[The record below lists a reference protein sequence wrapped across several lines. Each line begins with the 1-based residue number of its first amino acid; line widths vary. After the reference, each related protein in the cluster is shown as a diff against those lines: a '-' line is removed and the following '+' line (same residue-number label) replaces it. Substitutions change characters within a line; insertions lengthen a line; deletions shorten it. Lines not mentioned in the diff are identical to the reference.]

1 VADNELDSLE
11 LKIQANA
18 TQANNALDKLV
29 KNLENLSSSLGVIN
43 NANLA
48 GFASGVKNI
57 TNAMQGIKSVS
68 TADFTRLS
76 KGIQKISSV
85 DTAAINKASTAMA
98 YLGKSFNSM
107 QATNEATKQITEL
120 VTGIKQLGYASA
132 AKAIDNI
139 PKLSSAMKQLMQEL
153 SKAPQVSQNLI
164 DMTNALANLSRT
176 GASSGRAA
184 TSLSKNFLN
193 VSSSANSATKSS
205 WSLASAF
212 GKLYASYWLVF
223 RAINKLGDSINIASS
238 LTEVE
243 NVVRTTFGNYENL
256 VDDMAKTS
264 IQDFGMSELSVK
276 QYSSRFQAMG
286 VAMGF
291 SQKKMADMSI
301 ELTKLTADMASFYDV
316 EQSDVARNLQAI
328 FTGETE
334 PLRKYGLDLTQATL
348 KEWALKNG
356 LDANISSMTQA
367 EKTML
372 RYKYVMANTVA
383 AQGDFAKTADTWH
396 NQTVI
401 LKQSFQELAGII
413 GTSLINAF
421 KPFLSGLNFAMT
433 QVINFA
439 ETVTNALG
447 AIFGWKFEVTNKGI
461 ADDWS
466 DAADSAD
473 DIADST
479 GNAAKNVEKLNKGVR
494 QFDELKL
501 ITTPDSSSGNG
512 KKGSGTGAAS
522 ADGASGGLVKVDT
535 IWKDYKSQIKN
546 LRELGEY
553 IGNTLTDTLNSI
565 DWDSVYAGA
574 RNFGKGLAD
583 FLNGLISPELFGAV
597 GRTIAGALNT
607 AVYTA
612 LSFGETFDWENLGFS
627 IATGINQFFETFDF
641 ASTAKA
647 INKWVQGIYDT
658 IKTAIKNI
666 KWSKVLE
673 GIATLIGDVELKTVA
688 IIIGA
693 VLLKKYFKLEIA
705 KNILKGIATS
715 ISQSIAKSL
724 AAKMGVEIAQN
735 AGISK
740 ALTAGIKKSIGN
752 IDYGGLSKTLSS
764 LMSTKLKA
772 TIGIAGIATE
782 FLTVATV
789 FEKIGEGANF
799 TVGML
804 AKVAAGAG
812 VAAAALKL
820 IGLSTPWTAAIVGIT
835 GVVAAIAGIGIGYAK
850 AQSEVVSANTI
861 ISDSVLATAESLNS
875 TIQSSKDQLN
885 SVGDTYAGV
894 KSVADKYFELADN
907 FDNLTDSQKEML
919 IAYANYIVEQC
930 PELADSIDTVTGEFK
945 GQKEEAYN
953 TISALEAY
961 AKAAAMQDVLKDLY
975 KQEID
980 IGNQLKENNEKY
992 NKAESIIYEYVK
1004 ELTGMSK
1011 QAFDSAYE
1019 ISGLGDAFDVL
1030 SGLLDD
1036 PMRKTS
1042 DFTKTSYDLR
1052 KELGLNSQE
1061 TWQLANDNR
1070 ELKESYE
1077 KCENAIANAAT
1088 EAANCKNEYN
1098 NLTQQQN
1105 DTADSS
1111 DNLRDTMQQNNEQIR
1126 ESVQQ
1131 SMYDIEKNVAEKSGE
1146 STEDISNFY
1155 NKASETFSRLGVVG
1169 TDGGTKLYNGFTT
1182 TTSGL
1187 PGYNSAIFDNIQQT
1201 AISKALD
1208 TGSKAGENLVDTYKK
1223 NIDGVPNTTAVAFLS
1238 IIDAVN
1244 AGEIGS
1250 DVGADLMNNL
1260 ADTISSKA
1268 WKVHDALTNAIQT
1281 NYKLELET
1289 DGNYSTGDPFSTG
1302 FSRLN
1307 VKEIPK
1313 RAKGGYLPQKYS
1325 ICIAGENG
1333 IPEIAGT
1340 VGGKSAVAGGAEITG
1355 IKDSIY
1361 DTSQREIA
1369 LLRQQNQLLQG
1380 ILNKD
1385 LSISQNDIGSSARKY
1400 AREYFKRTG
1409 KPAFDY

>member
-1 VADNELDSLE
+1 MADNELDSLK
-11 LKIQANA
+11 LTIKANA
-18 TQANNALDKLV
+18 TDANNALDKLV
-29 KNLENLSSSLGVIN
+29 ENLKNLSSSLGVIN
-43 NANLA
+43 NVN
-48 GFASGVKNI
+48 FSNFSNGVKNI
-57 TNAMQGIKSVS
+57 TDAMQGMKNVS
-68 TADFTRLS
+68 KADFTRLS
-76 KGIQKISSV
+76 EGMKKISSI

-98 YLGKSFNSM
+98 YLSKSFNSM
-107 QATNEATKQITEL
+107 QATIEATKQITEL

-153 SKAPQVSQNLI
+153 SKVPQVSQNLI

-223 RAINKLGDSINIASS
+223 RAINKLGDSIDIASS
-238 LTEVE
+238 LIEVE

-256 VDDMAKTS
+256 VNDMAKTS

-301 ELTKLTADMASFYDV
+301 ELTKLTADMASFYDM

-473 DIADST
+473 DIAEST

-501 ITTPDSSSGNG
+501 ITTPDSSGGNG

-583 FLNGLISPELFGAV
+583 FLNGLISPKLFGAV

-612 LSFGETFDWENLGFS
+612 LSFGETLDWENLGFS

-835 GVVAAIAGIGIGYAK
+835 GVVAAIAGIGIGAAK
-850 AQSEVVSANTI
+850 AEKEIKDSSIN
-861 ISDSVLATAESLNS
+861 ISDTVKQTAENLNS

-945 GQKEEAYN
+945 GQKDEVYN

-975 KQEID
+975 KQQFD
-980 IGNQLKENNEKY
+980 IGNQLKENNEKI
-992 NKAESIIYEYVK
+992 NKADEIIYDYVK
-1004 ELTGMSK
+1004 NLTGMSR
-1011 QAFDSAYE
+1011 QAFNSTYE

-1030 SGLLDD
+1030 TEILDKTKE
-1036 PMRKTS
+1036 RTNGFKKTS
-1042 DFTKTSYDLR
+1042 EDLR
-1052 KELGLNSQE
+1052 NELGLNRKE
-1061 TWQLANDNR
+1061 VH
-1070 ELKESYE
+1070 ELTNNSVILENSYA
-1077 KCENAIANAAT
+1077 KATNAIDDAAT
-1088 EAANCKNEYN
+1088 EAAVCRNEYN
-1098 NLTQQQN
+1098 KLTQQQN

-1208 TGSKAGENLVDTYKK
+1208 TGLKAGENLVDSYKE

-1268 WKVHDALTNAIQT
+1268 WKVHDALTNAIQ
-1281 NYKLELET
+1281 NSYKMELES
-1289 DGNYSTGDPFSTG
+1289 DDNYSAGDPLKSG
-1302 FSRLN
+1302 F
-1307 VKEIPK
+1307 
-1313 RAKGGYLPQKYS
+1313 AKIRIKGYADGGYLPQKYS
-1325 ICIAGENG
+1325 IVMAGENG

>member
-1 VADNELDSLE
+1 MADNELDSLK
-11 LKIQANA
+11 LTIKANA
-18 TQANNALDKLV
+18 TDANNALDKLV
-29 KNLENLSSSLGVIN
+29 ENLKNLSSSLGVIN
-43 NANLA
+43 NVN
-48 GFASGVKNI
+48 FSNFSNGVKNI
-57 TNAMQGIKSVS
+57 TDAMQGMKNVS
-68 TADFTRLS
+68 KADFTRLS
-76 KGIQKISSV
+76 EGMKKISSI
-85 DTAAINKASTAMA
+85 DTAAINKASTAMT

-223 RAINKLGDSINIASS
+223 RGISKLGDSIDIASS
-238 LTEVE
+238 LIEVE

-256 VDDMAKTS
+256 VNDMAKTS
-264 IQDFGMSELSVK
+264 IRDFGMSELSVK

-301 ELTKLTADMASFYDV
+301 ELTKLTADMASFYDM

-501 ITTPDSSSGNG
+501 ITTPDSSGGNG

-583 FLNGLISPELFGAV
+583 FLNGLISPKLFGAV

-612 LSFGETFDWENLGFS
+612 LSFGETLDWENLGFS

-835 GVVAAIAGIGIGYAK
+835 GVVAAIAGIGIGAAK
-850 AQSEVVSANTI
+850 AEKEIKDSSIN
-861 ISDSVLATAESLNS
+861 ISDTVKQTAENLNS

-945 GQKEEAYN
+945 GQKDEVYN

-975 KQEID
+975 KQQFD
-980 IGNQLKENNEKY
+980 IGNQLKENNEKI
-992 NKAESIIYEYVK
+992 NEADKIIYDYVK
-1004 ELTGMSK
+1004 NLTGMSK
-1011 QAFDSAYE
+1011 QAFDSTYE

-1030 SGLLDD
+1030 TEILDKTKE
-1036 PMRKTS
+1036 RTNGFKKTS
-1042 DFTKTSYDLR
+1042 EDLR
-1052 KELGLNSQE
+1052 NELGLNRKE
-1061 TWQLANDNR
+1061 VY
-1070 ELKESYE
+1070 ELTNNSVILENSYA
-1077 KCENAIANAAT
+1077 KATNAIDDAAT
-1088 EAANCKNEYN
+1088 EAAVCRNEYN
-1098 NLTQQQN
+1098 KLTQQQN

-1155 NKASETFSRLGVVG
+1155 NKTSETFSRLGVVG

-1208 TGSKAGENLVDTYKK
+1208 TGSKAGENLVDSYKK

-1268 WKVHDALTNAIQT
+1268 WEVHDALTNAIQ
-1281 NYKLELET
+1281 NSYKMELES
-1289 DGNYSTGDPFSTG
+1289 DDNYSAGDPLKSG
-1302 FSRLN
+1302 F
-1307 VKEIPK
+1307 
-1313 RAKGGYLPQKYS
+1313 AKIRIKGYADGGYLPQKYS
-1325 ICIAGENG
+1325 IVMAGENG

-1361 DTSQREIA
+1361 DTSQQEIA

>member
-1 VADNELDSLE
+1 MADNELDSLE
-11 LKIQANA
+11 LKIKANA
-18 TQANNALDKLV
+18 TDANNALDKLV
-29 KNLENLSSSLGVIN
+29 ENLKNLSSSLGVIN
-43 NANLA
+43 NVNFLN
-48 GFASGVKNI
+48 FSNGVKNI
-57 TNAMQGIKSVS
+57 TNAMQGMKSVS

-76 KGIQKISSV
+76 KGIQKISTI

-98 YLGKSFNSM
+98 YLSKSFNSM
-107 QATNEATKQITEL
+107 QATSEATKQITEL

-223 RAINKLGDSINIASS
+223 RGISKLGDSIDIASS
-238 LTEVE
+238 LIEVE

-256 VDDMAKTS
+256 VNDMAKTS

-356 LDANISSMTQA
+356 LDANVSSMTQA

-372 RYKYVMANTVA
+372 RYRYVMANTVA

-724 AAKMGVEIAQN
+724 ATKMGVEIAQN

-835 GVVAAIAGIGIGYAK
+835 GVVAAIAGIGIGAAK
-850 AQSEVVSANTI
+850 AEKEIKDSSIN
-861 ISDSVLATAESLNS
+861 ISDTVKQTAENLNS

-945 GQKEEAYN
+945 GQKDEVYN

-975 KQEID
+975 KQQFD
-980 IGNQLKENNEKY
+980 IGNQLKENNEKI
-992 NKAESIIYEYVK
+992 NKADEIIYDYVK
-1004 ELTGMSK
+1004 NLTGMSR
-1011 QAFDSAYE
+1011 QAFNSTYE

-1030 SGLLDD
+1030 TEILDKTKE
-1036 PMRKTS
+1036 RTNGFKKTS
-1042 DFTKTSYDLR
+1042 EDLR
-1052 KELGLNSQE
+1052 NELGLNRKE
-1061 TWQLANDNR
+1061 VH
-1070 ELKESYE
+1070 ELTNNSVILENSYA
-1077 KCENAIANAAT
+1077 KATNAIDDAAT
-1088 EAANCKNEYN
+1088 EAAVCRNEYN
-1098 NLTQQQN
+1098 KLTQQQN

-1155 NKASETFSRLGVVG
+1155 NKASETFGRLGAVG
-1169 TDGGTKLYNGFTT
+1169 TDGGTKLYNGFTA

-1208 TGSKAGENLVDTYKK
+1208 TGSKAGENLVDSYKK

-1268 WKVHDALTNAIQT
+1268 WEVHDALTNAIQ
-1281 NYKLELET
+1281 NSYKMELES
-1289 DGNYSTGDPFSTG
+1289 DDNYSAGDPLKSG
-1302 FSRLN
+1302 F
-1307 VKEIPK
+1307 
-1313 RAKGGYLPQKYS
+1313 AKIRIKGYADGGYLPQKYS
-1325 ICIAGENG
+1325 IVMAGENG

-1380 ILNKD
+1380 ILNKE

>member
-1 VADNELDSLE
+1 MADNELDSLK
-11 LKIQANA
+11 LTIKANA
-18 TQANNALDKLV
+18 TDANNALDKLV
-29 KNLENLSSSLGVIN
+29 ENLKNLSSSLGVIN
-43 NANLA
+43 NVNFSNFLN
-48 GFASGVKNI
+48 GVKNI
-57 TNAMQGIKSVS
+57 TDAMQGMKNVS
-68 TADFTRLS
+68 KADFTRLS
-76 KGIQKISSV
+76 EGMKKISSI
-85 DTAAINKASTAMA
+85 DTAAINKASTAMT

-223 RAINKLGDSINIASS
+223 RGISKLGDSIDIASS
-238 LTEVE
+238 LIEVE

-256 VDDMAKTS
+256 VNDMAKTS

-301 ELTKLTADMASFYDV
+301 ELTKLTADMASFYDM

-835 GVVAAIAGIGIGYAK
+835 GVVAAIAGIGIGAAK
-850 AQSEVVSANTI
+850 AEKEIKDSSIN
-861 ISDSVLATAESLNS
+861 ISDTVKQTAENLNS

-945 GQKEEAYN
+945 GQKDEVYN

-975 KQEID
+975 KQQFD
-980 IGNQLKENNEKY
+980 IGNQLKENNEKI
-992 NKAESIIYEYVK
+992 NKADEIIYDYVK
-1004 ELTGMSK
+1004 NLTGMSR
-1011 QAFDSAYE
+1011 QAFNSTYE

-1030 SGLLDD
+1030 TEILDKTKE
-1036 PMRKTS
+1036 RTNGFKKTS
-1042 DFTKTSYDLR
+1042 EDLR
-1052 KELGLNSQE
+1052 NELGLNRKE
-1061 TWQLANDNR
+1061 VH
-1070 ELKESYE
+1070 ELTNNSVILENSYA
-1077 KCENAIANAAT
+1077 KATNAIDDAAT
-1088 EAANCKNEYN
+1088 EAAVCRNEYN
-1098 NLTQQQN
+1098 KLTQQQN

-1155 NKASETFSRLGVVG
+1155 NKASETFGRLGVVG

-1208 TGSKAGENLVDTYKK
+1208 TGSKAGENLVDSYKK

-1268 WKVHDALTNAIQT
+1268 WEVHDALTNAIQ
-1281 NYKLELET
+1281 NSYKMELES
-1289 DGNYSTGDPFSTG
+1289 DDNYSAGDPMKSG
-1302 FSRLN
+1302 F
-1307 VKEIPK
+1307 
-1313 RAKGGYLPQKYS
+1313 AKIRIKGYADGGYLPQKYS
-1325 ICIAGENG
+1325 IVMAGENG

>member
-1 VADNELDSLE
+1 MADNELDSLK
-11 LKIQANA
+11 LTIKANA
-18 TQANNALDKLV
+18 TDANNALDKLV
-29 KNLENLSSSLGVIN
+29 ENLKNLSSSLGVIN
-43 NANLA
+43 NVN
-48 GFASGVKNI
+48 FSNFSNGVKNI
-57 TNAMQGIKSVS
+57 TDAMQGMKNVS
-68 TADFTRLS
+68 KADFTRLS
-76 KGIQKISSV
+76 EGMKKISSI
-85 DTAAINKASTAMA
+85 DTAAINKASTAMT

-223 RAINKLGDSINIASS
+223 RGISKLGDSIDIASS
-238 LTEVE
+238 LIEVE

-256 VDDMAKTS
+256 VNDMAKTS

-301 ELTKLTADMASFYDV
+301 ELTKLTADMASFYDM

-447 AIFGWKFEVTNKGI
+447 AIFGWKFKVTNKGI

-501 ITTPDSSSGNG
+501 ITTPDSSGGNG

-835 GVVAAIAGIGIGYAK
+835 GVVAAIAGIGIGAAK
-850 AQSEVVSANTI
+850 AEKEIKDSSIN
-861 ISDSVLATAESLNS
+861 ISDTVKQTAENLNS

-945 GQKEEAYN
+945 GQKDEVYN

-975 KQEID
+975 KQQFD
-980 IGNQLKENNEKY
+980 IGNQLKENNEKI
-992 NKAESIIYEYVK
+992 NEADKIIYDYVK
-1004 ELTGMSK
+1004 NLTGMSR
-1011 QAFDSAYE
+1011 QAFNSTYE

-1030 SGLLDD
+1030 TEILDKTKE
-1036 PMRKTS
+1036 RTNGFKKTS
-1042 DFTKTSYDLR
+1042 EDLR
-1052 KELGLNSQE
+1052 NELGLN
-1061 TWQLANDNR
+1061 R
-1070 ELKESYE
+1070 EEVYE
-1077 KCENAIANAAT
+1077 LTNNSVILENNYAKATNAISDAAT
-1088 EAANCKNEYN
+1088 EAAVCRNEYN
-1098 NLTQQQN
+1098 KLTQQQD

-1111 DNLRDTMQQNNEQIR
+1111 NNLRDTMQQNNEQIR

-1208 TGSKAGENLVDTYKK
+1208 TGSKAGENLVDSYKK

-1268 WKVHDALTNAIQT
+1268 WKVHEALTNAIQ
-1281 NYKLELET
+1281 NSYKMELES
-1289 DGNYSTGDPFSTG
+1289 DDNYSAGDPLKSG
-1302 FSRLN
+1302 F
-1307 VKEIPK
+1307 
-1313 RAKGGYLPQKYS
+1313 AKIRIKGYADGGYLPQKYS
-1325 ICIAGENG
+1325 IVMAGENG

-1340 VGGKSAVAGGAEITG
+1340 VGGNSAVAGGAEITG

>member
-1 VADNELDSLE
+1 MADNELDSLK
-11 LKIQANA
+11 LTIKANA
-18 TQANNALDKLV
+18 TDANNALDKLV
-29 KNLENLSSSLGVIN
+29 ENLKNLSSSLGVIN
-43 NANLA
+43 NVN
-48 GFASGVKNI
+48 FSNFSNGVKNI
-57 TNAMQGIKSVS
+57 TDAMQGMKNVS
-68 TADFTRLS
+68 KADFTRLS
-76 KGIQKISSV
+76 EGMKKISSI
-85 DTAAINKASTAMA
+85 DTAAINKASTAMT

-107 QATNEATKQITEL
+107 QATSEATKQITEL

-223 RAINKLGDSINIASS
+223 RGISKLGDSIDIASS
-238 LTEVE
+238 LIEVE

-256 VDDMAKTS
+256 VNDMAKTS

-372 RYKYVMANTVA
+372 RYKYVMANTAA

-466 DAADSAD
+466 DAAGSAD

-647 INKWVQGIYDT
+647 INRWVQGIYDT

-835 GVVAAIAGIGIGYAK
+835 GVVAAIAGIGIGAAK
-850 AQSEVVSANTI
+850 AEKEIKDSSIN
-861 ISDSVLATAESLNS
+861 ISDTVKQTAENLNS

-945 GQKEEAYN
+945 GQKDEVYN

-975 KQEID
+975 KQQFD
-980 IGNQLKENNEKY
+980 IGNQLKENNEKI
-992 NKAESIIYEYVK
+992 NEADKIIYDYVK
-1004 ELTGMSK
+1004 NLTGMSR
-1011 QAFDSAYE
+1011 QAFNSTYE

-1030 SGLLDD
+1030 TEILDKTKE
-1036 PMRKTS
+1036 RTNGFKKTS
-1042 DFTKTSYDLR
+1042 EDLR
-1052 KELGLNSQE
+1052 NELGLNRKE
-1061 TWQLANDNR
+1061 VH
-1070 ELKESYE
+1070 ELTNNSVILENSYA
-1077 KCENAIANAAT
+1077 KATNAIDDAAT
-1088 EAANCKNEYN
+1088 EAAVCRNEYN
-1098 NLTQQQN
+1098 KLTQQQN

-1155 NKASETFSRLGVVG
+1155 NKASETFGRLGVVG

-1208 TGSKAGENLVDTYKK
+1208 TGSKAGENLVDSYKK

-1268 WKVHDALTNAIQT
+1268 WEVHDALTNAIQ
-1281 NYKLELET
+1281 NSYKMELES
-1289 DGNYSTGDPFSTG
+1289 DDNYSAGDPMKSG
-1302 FSRLN
+1302 F
-1307 VKEIPK
+1307 
-1313 RAKGGYLPQKYS
+1313 AKIRIKGYADGGYLPQKYS
-1325 ICIAGENG
+1325 IVMAGENG

>member
-1 VADNELDSLE
+1 MADNELDSLE

-85 DTAAINKASTAMA
+85 DTAAINKASTAMT

-461 ADDWS
+461 
-466 DAADSAD
+466 DSAD

-724 AAKMGVEIAQN
+724 ATKMGVEIAQN

-835 GVVAAIAGIGIGYAK
+835 GVVAAIAGIGIGAAK
-850 AQSEVVSANTI
+850 AEKEIKDSSIN
-861 ISDSVLATAESLNS
+861 ISDTVKQTAENLNS

-945 GQKEEAYN
+945 GQKDEVYN

-975 KQEID
+975 KQQFD
-980 IGNQLKENNEKY
+980 IGNQLKENNEKI
-992 NKAESIIYEYVK
+992 NKADEIIYDYVK
-1004 ELTGMSK
+1004 NLTGMSR
-1011 QAFDSAYE
+1011 QAFNSTYE

-1030 SGLLDD
+1030 TEILDKTKE
-1036 PMRKTS
+1036 RTNGFKKTS
-1042 DFTKTSYDLR
+1042 EDLR
-1052 KELGLNSQE
+1052 NELGLNRKE
-1061 TWQLANDNR
+1061 VH
-1070 ELKESYE
+1070 ELTNNSVILENSYA
-1077 KCENAIANAAT
+1077 KATNAIDDAAT
-1088 EAANCKNEYN
+1088 EAAVCRNEYN
-1098 NLTQQQN
+1098 KLTQQQN

-1208 TGSKAGENLVDTYKK
+1208 TGLKAGENLVDSYKK

-1268 WKVHDALTNAIQT
+1268 WEVHDALTNAIQ
-1281 NYKLELET
+1281 NSYKMELES
-1289 DGNYSTGDPFSTG
+1289 DDNYSAGDPLKSG
-1302 FSRLN
+1302 F
-1307 VKEIPK
+1307 
-1313 RAKGGYLPQKYS
+1313 AKIRIKGYADGGYLPQKYS
-1325 ICIAGENG
+1325 IVMAGENG

-1361 DTSQREIA
+1361 DTSQQEIA

-1400 AREYFKRTG
+1400 AREYFNRTG

>member
-1 VADNELDSLE
+1 MADNELDSLK
-11 LKIQANA
+11 LTIKANA
-18 TQANNALDKLV
+18 TDANNALDKLV
-29 KNLENLSSSLGVIN
+29 ENLKNLSSSLGVIN
-43 NANLA
+43 NVN
-48 GFASGVKNI
+48 FSNFSNGVKNI
-57 TNAMQGIKSVS
+57 TDAMQGMKNVS
-68 TADFTRLS
+68 KADFTRLS
-76 KGIQKISSV
+76 EGMKKISSI

-98 YLGKSFNSM
+98 YLSKSFNSM
-107 QATNEATKQITEL
+107 QATSEATKQITEL

-153 SKAPQVSQNLI
+153 SKVPQVSQNLI

-223 RAINKLGDSINIASS
+223 RAINKLGDSIDIASS
-238 LTEVE
+238 LIEVE

-256 VDDMAKTS
+256 VNDMAKTS

-301 ELTKLTADMASFYDV
+301 ELTKLTADMASFYDM

-473 DIADST
+473 DIAEST

-501 ITTPDSSSGNG
+501 ITTPDSSGGNG

-583 FLNGLISPELFGAV
+583 FLNGLISPKLFGAV

-612 LSFGETFDWENLGFS
+612 LSFGETLDWENLGFS

-835 GVVAAIAGIGIGYAK
+835 GVVAAIAGIGIGAAK
-850 AQSEVVSANTI
+850 AEKEIKDSSIN
-861 ISDSVLATAESLNS
+861 ISDTVKQTAENLNS

-945 GQKEEAYN
+945 GQKDEVCN

-975 KQEID
+975 KQQFD
-980 IGNQLKENNEKY
+980 IGNQLKENNEKI
-992 NKAESIIYEYVK
+992 NKADEIIYDYVK
-1004 ELTGMSK
+1004 NLTGMSR
-1011 QAFDSAYE
+1011 QAFNSTYE

-1030 SGLLDD
+1030 TEILDKTKE
-1036 PMRKTS
+1036 RTNGFKKTS
-1042 DFTKTSYDLR
+1042 EDLR
-1052 KELGLNSQE
+1052 NELGLNRKE
-1061 TWQLANDNR
+1061 VH
-1070 ELKESYE
+1070 ELTNNSVILENSYA
-1077 KCENAIANAAT
+1077 KATNAIDDAAT
-1088 EAANCKNEYN
+1088 EAAVCRNEYN
-1098 NLTQQQN
+1098 KLTQQQN

-1208 TGSKAGENLVDTYKK
+1208 TGLKAGENLVDSYKE

-1268 WKVHDALTNAIQT
+1268 WKVHDALTNAIQ
-1281 NYKLELET
+1281 NSYKMELES
-1289 DGNYSTGDPFSTG
+1289 DDNYSAGDPLKSG
-1302 FSRLN
+1302 F
-1307 VKEIPK
+1307 
-1313 RAKGGYLPQKYS
+1313 AKIRIKGYADGGYLPQKYS
-1325 ICIAGENG
+1325 IVMAGENG

>member
-1 VADNELDSLE
+1 MADNELDSLK
-11 LKIQANA
+11 LTIKANA
-18 TQANNALDKLV
+18 TDANNALDKLV
-29 KNLENLSSSLGVIN
+29 ENLKNLSSSLGVIN
-43 NANLA
+43 NVN
-48 GFASGVKNI
+48 FSNFSNGVKNI
-57 TNAMQGIKSVS
+57 TDAMQGMKNVS
-68 TADFTRLS
+68 KADFTRLS
-76 KGIQKISSV
+76 EGMKKISSI
-85 DTAAINKASTAMA
+85 DTAAINKASTAMT

-107 QATNEATKQITEL
+107 QATSEATKQITEL

-223 RAINKLGDSINIASS
+223 RGISKLGDSIDIASS
-238 LTEVE
+238 LIEVE

-256 VDDMAKTS
+256 VNDMAKTS

-372 RYKYVMANTVA
+372 RYKYVMANTAA

-466 DAADSAD
+466 DAAGSAD

-583 FLNGLISPELFGAV
+583 FLNGLISPKLFGAV

-612 LSFGETFDWENLGFS
+612 LSFGETLDWENLGFS

-835 GVVAAIAGIGIGYAK
+835 GVVAAIAGIGIGAAK
-850 AQSEVVSANTI
+850 AEKEIKDSSIN
-861 ISDSVLATAESLNS
+861 ISDTVKQTAENLNS

-945 GQKEEAYN
+945 GQKDEVYN

-975 KQEID
+975 KQQFD
-980 IGNQLKENNEKY
+980 IGNQLKENNEKI
-992 NKAESIIYEYVK
+992 NKADEIIYDYVK
-1004 ELTGMSK
+1004 NLTGMSR
-1011 QAFDSAYE
+1011 QAFNSTYE

-1030 SGLLDD
+1030 TEILDKTKE
-1036 PMRKTS
+1036 RTNGFKKTS
-1042 DFTKTSYDLR
+1042 EDLR
-1052 KELGLNSQE
+1052 NELGLNRKE
-1061 TWQLANDNR
+1061 VH
-1070 ELKESYE
+1070 ELTNNSVILENSYA
-1077 KCENAIANAAT
+1077 KATNAIDDAAT
-1088 EAANCKNEYN
+1088 EAAVCRNEYN
-1098 NLTQQQN
+1098 KLTQQQN

-1208 TGSKAGENLVDTYKK
+1208 TGLKAGENLVDSYKE

-1268 WKVHDALTNAIQT
+1268 WEVHDALTNAIQ
-1281 NYKLELET
+1281 NSYKMELES
-1289 DGNYSTGDPFSTG
+1289 DDNYSAGDPLKSG
-1302 FSRLN
+1302 F
-1307 VKEIPK
+1307 
-1313 RAKGGYLPQKYS
+1313 AKIRIKGYADGGYLPQKYS
-1325 ICIAGENG
+1325 IVMAGENG

>member
-1 VADNELDSLE
+1 MADNELDSLK
-11 LKIQANA
+11 LTIKANA
-18 TQANNALDKLV
+18 TDANNALDKLV
-29 KNLENLSSSLGVIN
+29 ENLKNLSSSLGVIN
-43 NANLA
+43 NVN
-48 GFASGVKNI
+48 FSNFSNGVKNI
-57 TNAMQGIKSVS
+57 TDAMQGMKNVS
-68 TADFTRLS
+68 KADFTRLS
-76 KGIQKISSV
+76 EGMKKISSI

-98 YLGKSFNSM
+98 YLSKSFNSM
-107 QATNEATKQITEL
+107 QATSEATKQITEL

-153 SKAPQVSQNLI
+153 SKVPQVSQNLI

-223 RAINKLGDSINIASS
+223 RAINKLGDSIDIASS
-238 LTEVE
+238 LIEVE

-256 VDDMAKTS
+256 VNDMAKTS

-301 ELTKLTADMASFYDV
+301 ELTKLTADMASFYDM

-473 DIADST
+473 DIAEST

-501 ITTPDSSSGNG
+501 ITTPDSSGGNG

-583 FLNGLISPELFGAV
+583 FLNGLISPKLFGAV

-612 LSFGETFDWENLGFS
+612 LSFGETLDWENLGFS

-835 GVVAAIAGIGIGYAK
+835 GVVAAIAGIGIGAAK
-850 AQSEVVSANTI
+850 AEKEIKDSSIN
-861 ISDSVLATAESLNS
+861 ISDTVKQTAENLNS

-945 GQKEEAYN
+945 GQKDEVYN

-975 KQEID
+975 KQQFD
-980 IGNQLKENNEKY
+980 IGNQLKENNEKI
-992 NKAESIIYEYVK
+992 NKADEIIYDYVK
-1004 ELTGMSK
+1004 NLTGMSR
-1011 QAFDSAYE
+1011 QAFNSTYE

-1030 SGLLDD
+1030 TEILDKTKE
-1036 PMRKTS
+1036 RTNGFKKTS
-1042 DFTKTSYDLR
+1042 EDLR
-1052 KELGLNSQE
+1052 NELGLNRKE
-1061 TWQLANDNR
+1061 VH
-1070 ELKESYE
+1070 ELTNNSVILENSYA
-1077 KCENAIANAAT
+1077 KATNAIDDAAT
-1088 EAANCKNEYN
+1088 EAAVCRNEYN
-1098 NLTQQQN
+1098 KLTQQQN

-1208 TGSKAGENLVDTYKK
+1208 TGLKAGENLVDSYKE

-1268 WKVHDALTNAIQT
+1268 WKVHDALTNAIQ
-1281 NYKLELET
+1281 NSYKMELES
-1289 DGNYSTGDPFSTG
+1289 DDNYSAGDPLKSG
-1302 FSRLN
+1302 F
-1307 VKEIPK
+1307 
-1313 RAKGGYLPQKYS
+1313 AKIRIKGYADGGYLPQKYS
-1325 ICIAGENG
+1325 IVMAGENG

>member
-1 VADNELDSLE
+1 MADNELDSLK
-11 LKIQANA
+11 LTIKANA
-18 TQANNALDKLV
+18 TDANNALDKLV
-29 KNLENLSSSLGVIN
+29 ENLKNLSSSLGVIN
-43 NANLA
+43 NVN
-48 GFASGVKNI
+48 FSNFSNGVKNI
-57 TNAMQGIKSVS
+57 TDAMQGMKNVS
-68 TADFTRLS
+68 KADFTRLS
-76 KGIQKISSV
+76 EGMKKISSI
-85 DTAAINKASTAMA
+85 DTAAINKASTAMT

-223 RAINKLGDSINIASS
+223 RGISKLGDSIDIASS
-238 LTEVE
+238 LIEVE

-256 VDDMAKTS
+256 VNDMAKTS

-301 ELTKLTADMASFYDV
+301 ELTKLTADMASFYDM

-501 ITTPDSSSGNG
+501 ITTPDSSGGNG

-583 FLNGLISPELFGAV
+583 FLNGLISPKLFGAV

-612 LSFGETFDWENLGFS
+612 LSFEETLDWENLGFS

-835 GVVAAIAGIGIGYAK
+835 GVVAAIAGIGIGAAK
-850 AQSEVVSANTI
+850 AEKEIKDSSIN
-861 ISDSVLATAESLNS
+861 ISDTVKQTAENLNS

-885 SVGDTYAGV
+885 SVGDTYADV

-945 GQKEEAYN
+945 GQKDEVYN

-975 KQEID
+975 KQQFD
-980 IGNQLKENNEKY
+980 IGNQLKENNEKI
-992 NKAESIIYEYVK
+992 NKADEIIYDYVK
-1004 ELTGMSK
+1004 NLTGMSR
-1011 QAFDSAYE
+1011 QAFNSTYE

-1030 SGLLDD
+1030 TEILDKTKE
-1036 PMRKTS
+1036 RTNGFKKTS
-1042 DFTKTSYDLR
+1042 EDLR
-1052 KELGLNSQE
+1052 NELGLNRKE
-1061 TWQLANDNR
+1061 VH
-1070 ELKESYE
+1070 ELTNNSVILENSYA
-1077 KCENAIANAAT
+1077 KATNAIDDAAT
-1088 EAANCKNEYN
+1088 EAAVCRNEYN
-1098 NLTQQQN
+1098 KLTQQQN

-1155 NKASETFSRLGVVG
+1155 NKASETFGRLGVVG

-1268 WKVHDALTNAIQT
+1268 WKVHDALTNAIQ
-1281 NYKLELET
+1281 NSYKMELES
-1289 DGNYSTGDPFSTG
+1289 DDNYSAGDPLKSG
-1302 FSRLN
+1302 F
-1307 VKEIPK
+1307 
-1313 RAKGGYLPQKYS
+1313 AKIRIKGYADGGYLPQKYS
-1325 ICIAGENG
+1325 IVMAGENG